1 MAGKAQHVVKVDC
14 KTLIATIRFPNGK
27 EYTYSLGSLDKN
39 TLIRMYGTVF
49 NRKFTGGTP
58 LGKTKDEIYDT
69 VKRACEDVVATGGTT
84 VIFADITDAKPV
96 ERPPAV
102 ERILTPRETPPV
114 VANNTDR
121 VANAV
126 RDVISDALR
135 SVGIDEEAVKGL
147 IAKALESERVTTYEM
162 IKDTRPI
169 VTQVVLPTGAVRPVE
184 GITHEIFPKVLKA
197 VARGQHIWMTGSA
210 GAGKTTIAE
219 QVAKALGVEFSS
231 DSYNSQSSK
240 ADIKGYKSVSDNLY
254 QSTGFRERFE
264 HGGVYLLDEIDASNP
279 NILTTLNSALS
290 NASLGF
296 PDGMVKRHPKFVAIA
311 AANTWGN
318 GATAEHVGRVA
329 IDGATIDR
337 FAMLHVKIDERMETE
352 LVRGTGIRMDVG
364 DQWLNI
370 VRSARRNV
378 DTNGLKVIVSP
389 RASIGGAHLLDSG
402 FTWQETVDMRLLK
415 GSKPEVAN
423 KIMAGIVVPSGAPIA

>member
-147 IAKALESERVTTYEM
+147 IAKALEAERVTTYEM

-169 VTQVVLPTGAVRPVE
+169 VTQVVLPTGTVRPVE

-197 VARGQHIWMTGSA
+197 VARGHM
-210 GAGKTTIAE
+210 
-219 QVAKALGVEFSS
+219 
-231 DSYNSQSSK
+231 D
-240 ADIKGYKSVSDNLY
+240 
-254 QSTGFRERFE
+254 
-264 HGGVYLLDEIDASNP
+264 
-279 NILTTLNSALS
+279 
-290 NASLGF
+290 
-296 PDGMVKRHPKFVAIA
+296 
-311 AANTWGN
+311 
-318 GATAEHVGRVA
+318 
-329 IDGATIDR
+329 DR
-337 FAMLHVKIDERMETE
+337 F
-352 LVRGTGIRMDVG
+352 G
-364 DQWLNI
+364 WC
-370 VRSARRNV
+370 
-378 DTNGLKVIVSP
+378 
-389 RASIGGAHLLDSG
+389 
-402 FTWQETVDMRLLK
+402 W
-415 GSKPEVAN
+415 
-423 KIMAGIVVPSGAPIA
+423 